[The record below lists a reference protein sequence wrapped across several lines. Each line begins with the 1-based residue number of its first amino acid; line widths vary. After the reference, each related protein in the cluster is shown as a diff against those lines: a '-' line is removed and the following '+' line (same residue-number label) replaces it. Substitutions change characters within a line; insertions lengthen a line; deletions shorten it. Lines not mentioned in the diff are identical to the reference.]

1 MTRFKRKLRW
11 YKDYFRGHLMFNT
24 EERRNHFIYMEERW
38 GEEWYDYI
46 RRS

>member
-1 MTRFKRKLRW
+1 MIRFKKRLQWYRDYLKGHFLLDANERK
-11 YKDYFRGHLMFNT
+11 
-24 EERRNHFIYMEERW
+24 NHFIYMEERW